1 LAHWLPKISDQQP
14 PTANM

>member
-1 LAHWLPKISDQQP
+1 LAYRLPKISDQQP